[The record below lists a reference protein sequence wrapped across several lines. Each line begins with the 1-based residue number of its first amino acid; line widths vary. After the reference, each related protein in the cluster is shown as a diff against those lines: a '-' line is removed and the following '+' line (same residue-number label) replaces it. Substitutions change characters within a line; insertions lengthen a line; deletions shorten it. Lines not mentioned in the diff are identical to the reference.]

1 MNSQETKFDPNDLV
15 ASIEKTLSTPP
26 CVAGLKLRSDRE
38 IAHSLKVNVSKV
50 RTTMEMLEKKGYLL
64 RKHGSGTF
72 VRRIANNESVLKDIT
87 ALHPSKLFKDYPF
100 DFAEKGDFRNINT
113 KLIFGLWGDL
123 HFTSQASQQL
133 YASIIS
139 HINALGHEVTFN
151 SMLRSYRDPFPV
163 EVISDKI
170 RQSKSDGHIVIG
182 NCAHDF
188 IKARGRTDLATVF
201 FAAGNQAIFEPT
213 VMFDTAEAVE
223 RAFRL
228 FVKQGYTRIA
238 AIGLKSGKL
247 YSKPEKY
254 IYQKEIEHNR
264 FDYFNFVEVPLPPS
278 ITTAMESARELL
290 SSNELPQAVYVA
302 DDNVLPAMLEVFN
315 SNHIRPGRDIA
326 VITLSNKGMDLP
338 EGYKWSRIEFDP
350 AELAREVVKKLLAGV
365 LEGDERSASVSLHGR
380 FVAGDTHYLS

>member
-1 MNSQETKFDPNDLV
+1 MNSKLTKFDSHDLV

-38 IAHSLKVNVSKV
+38 IAHSLKVNVSRV

-72 VRRIANNESVLKDIT
+72 VRRIANTDSVLKDIT
-87 ALHPSKLFKDYPF
+87 ALHPSKIFKDYPF
-100 DFAEKGDFRNINT
+100 DSADKGDFRNINT
-113 KLIFGLWGDL
+113 KLNFGLWGDL

-163 EVISDKI
+163 EVIADKL
-170 RQSKSDGHIVIG
+170 RQSKCDGHIVIG

-188 IKARGRTDLATVF
+188 IKARGRADMSTVF

-228 FVKQGYTRIA
+228 FVKQGYTRVA
-238 AIGLKSGKL
+238 AIGLKSGQL

-254 IYQKEIEHNR
+254 IYQKEVEQHR
-264 FDYFNFVEVPLPPS
+264 FDYFNFVEVPFSPA

-290 SSNELPQAVYVA
+290 SNNKLPQAIYVA
-302 DDNVLPAMLEVFN
+302 DDNVLPALLEIFN
-315 SNHIRPGRDIA
+315 SKRITPGRDIA
-326 VITLSNKGMDLP
+326 VITLSNKGMALP
-338 EGYKWSRIEFDP
+338 EGYNWSRVEFDP
-350 AELAREVVKKLLAGV
+350 AELAKEVVKKLMAGV
-365 LEGDERSASVSLHGR
+365 LEGDEISASVSLHGR
-380 FVAGDTHYLS
+380 FVAGETHYLS